1 MAYYRKP
8 LQRREVTIIRRMKKV
23 LKMPVTQIAIAVE
36 RHKSSIYKALDPAWR
51 ETPRG
56 RPQKLTKK
64 DITNLVKELRAM
76 QRQARARRE
85 ITLAML
91 KKQAKCKACSK
102 VTGKALSTRGIR
114 FRRMRSKP
122 ILTKDDVKVRYAFA
136 KKWRHKSR
144 EWWVKKIFSI
154 DLKNFPCYVHAQAR
168 DVAAMREVRGA
179 YREAGQG
186 LDECFVVVPKH
197 LRYNPG
203 VKSAKVAAGVG
214 GGRVRMWRVLGKK
227 WSGRAAADL
236 YKGPVVEALQRMGGK
251 RKFQVLEDNDPT
263 GFKSNAG
270 KRAKREEGIKVFE
283 IPKRSPDLNVCDY
296 ALWKMVD
303 KKMLRQERR
312 WPRSKRETRAQY
324 LDRLRA
330 AAQGLS
336 PAAVNAA
343 VGDMQRR
350 CQRLYAKKGGLFEE
364 GGQRSG
370 SVR

>member
-36 RHKSSIYKALDPAWR
+36 RRKSSIYKALVPAWR

-91 KKQAKCKACSK
+91 KKRARCKACGK
-102 VTGKALSTRGIR
+102 VIRKALCARGIR

-136 KKWRHKSR
+136 KKWRHKWR
-144 EWWVKKIFSI
+144 KWWVKKIFSI

-168 DVAAMREVRGA
+168 DVAAMHEVRGA

-227 WSGRAAADL
+227 WSGGQPPISTRGQSSRHCNAWAGSASSRFSKTMTRQDSS
-236 YKGPVVEALQRMGGK
+236 RMQESA
-251 RKFQVLEDNDPT
+251 RN
-263 GFKSNAG
+263 
-270 KRAKREEGIKVFE
+270 AKRGS
-283 IPKRSPDLNVCDY
+283 RS
-296 ALWKMVD
+296 
-303 KKMLRQERR
+303 
-312 WPRSKRETRAQY
+312 SKF
-324 LDRLRA
+324 
-330 AAQGLS
+330 LS
-336 PAAVNAA
+336 GVPT
-343 VGDMQRR
+343 
-350 CQRLYAKKGGLFEE
+350 
-364 GGQRSG
+364 
-370 SVR
+370 